1 MADSLIKLGQLATC
15 LALVLSLY
23 ALGAAVLSATGSSP
37 ARLRSARNALYANLA
52 LVAFGCATL
61 IWSFVALDFS
71 VAYVAQNSNSQLPLI
86 YRLTAMW
93 GAHEGSLMLWLFYL
107 VLLSAVAVRAHW
119 KDHPLSMP
127 WIIATLAAIQF
138 GFLAFI
144 VFLSNPFLTISPAL
158 PDGQDLNPLLQDPGL
173 VFHPPVLY
181 LGYVGFAIPFAFAV
195 ASLMRT
201 HSGAEW
207 VRAVRRWTLFSWTML
222 TSGILLGGFWAYY
235 ELGWGG
241 YWAWDPVENA
251 SLMPWLTGTALLH
264 SMMAQDKRG
273 LFRTWNVFLVVTTF
287 LLTLIG
293 TFLVRS
299 GVLTSVHAFAVDPGR
314 GAYMLGFLTVAMVFG
329 YGLILM
335 RSDRLLADALV
346 ESPYSRESAILAN
359 NVLLLVAAATVFL
372 GTLYP
377 LFVEAVSGERLSVG
391 APYFNKVVVPLMLG
405 VVLLLG
411 IGPSIPWRRVDA
423 RRLAA
428 MFRKPAIGAL
438 LSLCAALA
446 AGVRDP
452 LTLGAIAA
460 VAFAFAATL
469 ADIATG
475 IAARRRLTG
484 ESWLAAARTVLSL
497 GRQRFGG
504 LVVHLG
510 IVLIAAG
517 MIASGLFQTAV
528 TVSLRPGD
536 SFELAGRVVTLR
548 DVSDADGPNYRGR
561 VATLSVSQDGRPLYE
576 MRPQKRFYTVRSMAT
591 TEIAIRSSFSGDL
604 YLLVGEETQA
614 GGVTIRGYWNPLVG
628 WIWAGWL
635 VVACGALLSLSGTG
649 RRKAIAASTDMAV
662 PAARG
667 VPAE

>member
-1 MADSLIKLGQLATC
+1 MVESLIKLGQLATS
-15 LALVLSLY
+15 LALVLSLC
-23 ALGAAVLSATGSSP
+23 AIAAAVISVMRSAP
-37 ARLRSARNALYANLA
+37 AWLRAARNALYANLA
-52 LVAFGCATL
+52 LVIFGCAIL
-61 IWSFVALDFS
+61 IWSFVTLDFS
-71 VAYVAQNSNSQLPLI
+71 VAYVAQNSNSQLPMI

-107 VLLSAVAVRAHW
+107 VLLSAIAVKVHW

-127 WIIATLAAIQF
+127 WIIATLGAIQF

-144 VFLSNPFLTISPAL
+144 VFLSNPFLTITPAL

-173 VFHPPVLY
+173 IFHPPVLY
-181 LGYVGFAIPFAFAV
+181 LGYVGFSIPFAFAV

-207 VRAVRRWTLFSWTML
+207 VRAVRRWTLFSWAML

-314 GAYMLGFLTVAMVFG
+314 GAYMLGFLTVTMVFG
-329 YGLILM
+329 YGLILF
-335 RSDRLLADALV
+335 RSDRLLGDALV

-391 APYFNKVVVPLMLG
+391 APYFNKVVVPLMLA
-405 VVLLLG
+405 VVFLLG
-411 IGPSIPWRRVDA
+411 IGPSIPWRKVDA
-423 RRLAA
+423 RRLTG
-428 MFRKPAIGAL
+428 MLRRPFIGTVVAL
-438 LSLCAALA
+438 GVALI
-446 AGVRDP
+446 AGVRDL
-452 LTLGAIAA
+452 LTLSAIAA
-460 VAFAFAATL
+460 VAFAFSATL
-469 ADIATG
+469 ADIGMG
-475 IAARRRLTG
+475 IYARRRVTG
-484 ESWLAAARTVLSL
+484 ESWLRATRNVLSL

-504 LVVHLG
+504 LIVHLG
-510 IVLIAAG
+510 IALIGAG
-517 MIASGLFQTAV
+517 MIASGLFQTAL
-528 TVSLRPGD
+528 TVSLKPGD
-536 SFELAGRVVTLR
+536 SFELAGNVITLR
-548 DVSDADGPNYRGR
+548 EVSDASGSNYQGR
-561 VATLSVSQDGRPLYE
+561 AAVLSVARDGKPLYQMQPE
-576 MRPQKRFYTVRSMAT
+576 KRFYTVRSMAT

-604 YLLVGEETQA
+604 YMIIGEETQQ
-614 GGVTIRGYWNPLVG
+614 GGVTIRGYWNPLVS
-628 WIWAGWL
+628 WIWTGWL
-635 VVACGALLSLSGTG
+635 VVACGSLLSLSGSS
-649 RRKAIAASTDMAV
+649 RRKASSKAASPV
-662 PAARG
+662 PTAPG